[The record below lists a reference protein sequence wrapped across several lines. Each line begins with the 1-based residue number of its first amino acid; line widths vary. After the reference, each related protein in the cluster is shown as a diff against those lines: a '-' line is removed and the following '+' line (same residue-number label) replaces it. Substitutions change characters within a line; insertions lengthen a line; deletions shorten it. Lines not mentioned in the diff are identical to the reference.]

1 MVLGAALRLH
11 TLGAESLWLDEACSI
26 EAAQKSL
33 AGIVEYTAD
42 DVHPP
47 LYYWVL
53 HYWIQV
59 AGRSEFA
66 LRLLSVVFSLLTIGL
81 ASRLAARLF
90 GPGTALVAAVLLALS
105 PFHLA
110 AAQEARMY
118 AMLACLSVWSLSTLV
133 RLLDDRAPSS
143 GTVIACA
150 LATAMML
157 YTHAYGFFTFGAQ
170 ILLVSAAAIFQSRGS
185 EARWKAAALA
195 QALAFV
201 LFLPWL
207 PVFFVQV
214 FHVQDSFWIPPMPAA
229 ELGRALIAF
238 AGGPMAVVLLPLALF
253 AVVKDRGSRW
263 TWFLLIWTAAPV
275 LVPFAVSVV
284 SSPIFLTKYSIA
296 GSVAL
301 LLLAARGVT
310 LLPSWRWSAAAVVAA
325 AALAAAP
332 ILDDYRTVSKDD
344 WRGAV
349 PKLEALA
356 QPGDLVL
363 FDQSFGRV
371 VVRLLLEA
379 GRPDR
384 GTVRAISTRTDV
396 AHARRC
402 DGGLGPSLRSG
413 LAGRL
418 ELGPRRA
425 ANARTVSHHVR
436 PLDAS
441 AGPRREQLSI
451 AKKR

>member
-90 GPGTALVAAVLLALS
+90 GPGTALVAAVLLVFS

-118 AMLACLSVWSLSTLV
+118 AMLACLSAWSLSMLV

-157 YTHAYGFFTFGAQ
+157 YTHVYGFFTFGAQ
-170 ILLVSAAAIFQSRGS
+170 ILLVSAAAIFQSRGTK
-185 EARWKAAALA
+185 AQWKAAALA

-263 TWFLLIWTAAPV
+263 TWFLLIWAAAPV

-301 LLLAARGVT
+301 LLLAARGAT
-310 LLPSWRWSAAAVVAA
+310 LLPVMAVE
-325 AALAAAP
+325 
-332 ILDDYRTVSKDD
+332 
-344 WRGAV
+344 RGRAR
-349 PKLEALA
+349 
-356 QPGDLVL
+356 G
-363 FDQSFGRV
+363 G
-371 VVRLLLEA
+371 
-379 GRPDR
+379 GRP
-384 GTVRAISTRTDV
+384 
-396 AHARRC
+396 
-402 DGGLGPSLRSG
+402 GGC
-413 LAGRL
+413 AD
-418 ELGPRRA
+418 PR
-425 ANARTVSHHVR
+425 
-436 PLDAS
+436 
-441 AGPRREQLSI
+441 
-451 AKKR
+451 